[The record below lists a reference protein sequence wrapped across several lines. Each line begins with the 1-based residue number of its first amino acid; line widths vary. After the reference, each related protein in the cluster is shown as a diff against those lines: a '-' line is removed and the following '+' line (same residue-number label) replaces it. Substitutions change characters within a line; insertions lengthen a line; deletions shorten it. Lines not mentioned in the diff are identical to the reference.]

1 MGHCCFQ
8 GNGNKAVQ
16 LTAGGTEQGPW
27 IHYEKKICGI
37 QLGWHWYFWATF
49 ERNGLFLDT

>member
-49 ERNGLFLDT
+49 ERNGLFVDT